1 MHALC
6 YTYVR
11 ATMGASYAP
20 PAYYT
25 DLLAERGRCY
35 IKRFLDG
42 TPELRGQ
49 SKEVVRAA
57 IERKW
62 NLRVGTGRT
71 NPWHPNLDLA
81 MFWM

>member
-1 MHALC
+1 MSVS
-6 YTYVR
+6 YV
-11 ATMGASYAP
+11 P
-20 PAYYT
+20 PAYYA

-35 IKRFLDG
+35 IKCFLDG
-42 TPELRGQ
+42 APELRGQ

-57 IERKW
+57 IEREW

-71 NPWHPNLDLA
+71 NPWHPNFDSA